1 MASIPLA
8 TGAFKTDGDNIPD
21 SPANKPELCSTNVA
35 DQNTGIAVR
44 CYHSQVVGQQAQQR
58 ETKPKVQ

>member
-8 TGAFKTDGDNIPD
+8 TGAFKTDGNDIPN
-21 SPANKPELCSTNVA
+21 SSANKSKLCATTMA
-35 DQNTGIAVR
+35 DQNAGIAVR